1 MPIALSTWRSLITLT
16 KAILVTG
23 GDRDQIQ
30 VLWDKKEFKQWRQHI
45 NKISL
50 RVTVEKEN
58 KNR

>member
-1 MPIALSTWRSLITLT
+1 MT